1 VYIVCVYV
9 VSGVCIC
16 VCCVC
21 MLYVVWM
28 YVVSDMC
35 ILYVFE
41 GLSPKAFLAAS
52 VMGPAPC
59 IINSYRLLAVANSLI
74 VSTRDFMMK

>member
-1 VYIVCVYV
+1 M
-9 VSGVCIC
+9 SGSSIDDSFFVA
-16 VCCVC
+16 
-21 MLYVVWM
+21 
-28 YVVSDMC
+28 
-35 ILYVFE
+35 VFE